1 VRTTRP
7 TRTER
12 LDRLPFTREHRRLLV
27 GSGVGWALDAMDV
40 GLISFVMA
48 ALAVQWGLTDTQLSL
63 IGSIGFVGMAVG
75 ASLGGL
81 LADRIGRRNV
91 FAATLLV
98 YGLATGASAL
108 VTSVGALLVLRLVV
122 GLGLGSEL
130 PVASTLVSE
139 YAPRRMR
146 GRLVV
151 ILEAFWAVGWLAA
164 ALIGYFVVS
173 DNANGWRWALALGA
187 LPALYAL
194 YVRKGLPESVRFL
207 ESRGRHAEAETAV
220 RRFEESEPLLGRRT
234 PSWAGS
240 APAAVRGRISALD
253 YGPHDA
259 AVRDA
264 GTVGDDAFP
273 VDDDVSDEAVL
284 PAAPPSTR
292 GLSVIWG
299 PELRTRTA
307 GLWLVWFFLNFAYYG
322 AFTWLPTLLV
332 ASGFD
337 LVRSFGYTVIITAAQ
352 LPGYAV
358 AAYLIE
364 RWGRR
369 PTLASFLVGAAAASY
384 LFAVATTS
392 SGVVTAG
399 CLLSFFALGAWGA
412 LYAVTPEMYPTAVR
426 GGGAGWAA
434 GFGRTASILAPLAV
448 PLLNRTGDL
457 WLVFTAFAVS
467 FVVAAGGALLLVE
480 RRGLALDD

>member
-1 VRTTRP
+1 MRTTRP
-7 TRTER
+7 TRNER

-48 ALAVQWGLTDTQLSL
+48 ALAVQWELGDTELSL
-63 IGSIGFVGMAVG
+63 IGSIGFVGMALG

-81 LADRIGRRNV
+81 LADRVGRRNV
-91 FAATLLV
+91 FAVTLLV

-108 VTSVGALLVLRLVV
+108 ATSVGALLALRFVV

-139 YAPRRMR
+139 YAPARIR

-173 DNANGWRWALALGA
+173 DTANGWRWALALGA
-187 LPALYAL
+187 VPALYAI
-194 YVRKGLPESVRFL
+194 YVRRGLPESVRFL
-207 ESRGRHAEAETAV
+207 ESQGRHAEAEAAV
-220 RRFEESEPLLGRRT
+220 RRFEESAPVFVTARTAGGTSVAPPADGREEDGPEEDGREEDG
-234 PSWAGS
+234 PEDGGRADS
-240 APAAVRGRISALD
+240 APAR
-253 YGPHDA
+253 
-259 AVRDA
+259 
-264 GTVGDDAFP
+264 
-273 VDDDVSDEAVL
+273 E
-284 PAAPPSTR
+284 AAPGRR
-292 GLSVIWG
+292 GLLAIWA
-299 PELRTRTA
+299 PALRTRTT

-322 AFTWLPTLLV
+322 AFTWLPTLLL
-332 ASGFD
+332 ASGLD

-352 LPGYAV
+352 LPGYAT

-384 LFAVATTS
+384 LFAVAGTPS
-392 SGVVTAG
+392 AVITAG

-426 GGGAGWAA
+426 AGGAGWAA
-434 GFGRTASILAPLAV
+434 GFGRIASILAPLAV
-448 PLLNRTGDL
+448 PLLNRAGDL
-457 WLVFTAFAVS
+457 WLVFTAFAAS
-467 FVVAAGGALLLVE
+467 FVVAAGGALLLAE